1 MICVPWRCAARE
13 RNRRLAV
20 SVRDDEAVGHGHADR
35 VDAVDRVHVAG
46 LAAPRNSSAF
56 RSTAIRRDR
65 VGERDHVAAGHVRPA
80 WVTAGFAVQ
89 VDAVL
94 AEQCPEHGVVLM
106 DELAGLDAD
115 AQLRLRRD
123 ARRVS
128 RRSSL
133 PTPACLLT
141 ASIASGRQP

>member
-1 MICVPWRCAARE
+1 MALCGAGAGQEAGRLGPGRRNDVAA
-13 RNRRLAV
+13 
-20 SVRDDEAVGHGHADR
+20 GHGHADR

-106 DELAGLDAD
+106 DEPAALDAD
-115 AQLRLRRD
+115 AQLRLAGGMPGEYPGV
-123 ARRVS
+123 ARFP
-128 RRSSL
+128 L
-133 PTPACLLT
+133 
-141 ASIASGRQP
+141 QPVC